1 MSNNK
6 EILIGVKIQVNNEKA
21 IRKIVESQKQI
32 DELKKKQTELTEAFK
47 EGAISEEEYRKG
59 MEEYRTQIEQSAFKV
74 RALRK
79 EIQNNLRIEEE
90 QKGSLKQ
97 LRAALSNLTAEY
109 DRLSQAEREATK
121 GKRLED
127 KINGVT
133 KALKGAEEE
142 TGRYYRNVGNYDNA
156 IKEAI
161 GLNSDFA
168 KTLFEI
174 AEGGTGATTKI
185 KAFGKTLLSL
195 IKSPSFMA
203 VAGIVGVGSAFKWWY
218 DYNAGLVEATR
229 LTKQLTGLSGNELKQ
244 FRNEV
249 QAISDTF
256 GKDFRETLNTANALT
271 RQFGISTDEAVSLLK
286 EGLISGADVSGEFLQ
301 NVREYSTF
309 FKEAGLNADEFIA
322 IVSQT
327 NKDGLFSDKG
337 IDAIKE
343 ATIRLREMTTATS
356 TALENIGLDS
366 KQVQKELVSGS
377 KTIFDVIREIS
388 ARLGELPEN
397 SAAVGAAIADIFG
410 EAGEDAGLQYLKTL
424 KDIDTSMQ
432 TVMKKS
438 GELGDLQRARI
449 DSEIE
454 LQNAISEFADITGG
468 TFEALQ
474 TKIKTG
480 WNATMTDIVKTINS
494 QIKRVKGMFDFVG
507 GVMDGLKGKPT
518 FTIQEPKE
526 EVLNDTDPNRLTPSQ
541 KAALD
546 FQNKWKKKQ
555 QEETTRQ
562 EREENEKRM
571 KLLQERQKKEITA
584 LRALRDA
591 ENSLIE
597 DSAEKQ
603 RAAINASYDD
613 QIEDLNRYLETEKN
627 LTPKAKS
634 AVNETIDR
642 LNKKRTAD
650 LAKVNEKE
658 MRNQLQQE
666 ADYIRQKLELAT
678 EGDYQ
683 EYDLKAKL
691 LKKEMEIELSNTE
704 LTAEQKK
711 LIEARYQKKL
721 DEMTSEHEREKQE
734 KAMKAFELELSNRL
748 AEAKIAGEDEL
759 QVELENAKKR
769 LDTLQQ
775 LEGESDAE
783 FKARQLEAQQEYLD
797 AKEELAQR
805 EIEIEQAK
813 LDAASQITGALSG
826 LFEQLGESNKAFLI
840 LSKTLAL
847 AEIAI
852 ETGKA
857 IAKLTSANAWKGIA
871 GIAES
876 AAGIVQ
882 IISNMTT
889 AIGIINSA
897 KFAKGGLVE
906 GSGTGTSDSIPAMLS
921 NGESVMTARATS
933 MFAPILSYM
942 NQAGG
947 GVPIVVEKGSQA
959 MGEDMIA
966 RAVAKGVKGIQPVVS
981 VTEINKVG
989 SQVNVV
995 ENLGDR

>member
-1 MSNNK
+1 MREK

-203 VAGIVGVGSAFKWWY
+203 VAGIVGVGYAFKWWY

-286 EGLISGADVSGEFLQ
+286 EGLISGADVSGAFLQ

-366 KQVQKELVSGS
+366 KQVQKDLVSGS

-410 EAGEDAGLQYLKTL
+410 GPGEDAGLQYLKTL

-432 TVMKKS
+432 TVIKSS
-438 GELGDLQRARI
+438 GELGELQRARI
-449 DSEIE
+449 NSEIE

-474 TKIKTG
+474 SKIKTG

-507 GVMDGLKGKPT
+507 GLMDGLKGEPIPLTPKEKPT
-518 FTIQEPKE
+518 FTIQEPKGE
-526 EVLNDTDPNRLTPSQ
+526 ALNDTDPNILTPEQ
-541 KAALD
+541 RKIRD
-546 FQNKWKKKQ
+546 RKG
-555 QEETTRQ
+555 
-562 EREENEKRM
+562 REENEKRM
-571 KLLQERQKKEITA
+571 KMLQERQKKEIAA

-603 RAAINASYDD
+603 RATINASYDD
-613 QIEDLNRYLETEKN
+613 QIEDLKRYLETEGD
-627 LTPKAKS
+627 LTPKAKA

-666 ADYIRQKLELAT
+666 ADYIRQKLELST

-704 LTAEQKK
+704 LTTEQKK
-711 LIEARYQKKL
+711 LIEERYQKKL
-721 DEMTSEHEREKQE
+721 DEMTSEYEREKQE

-748 AEAKIAGEDEL
+748 AAAKIAGEDEL

-769 LDTLQQ
+769 LDSLQQ

-906 GSGTGTSDSIPAMLS
+906 GSGTGTSDSILAMLS
-921 NGESVMTARATS
+921 NGESVITARATS
-933 MFAPILSYM
+933 MFSPILSYI
-942 NQAGG
+942 NQSGG
-947 GVPIVVEKGSQA
+947 GAPIVVEKGSQA

-966 RAVAKGVKGIQPVVS
+966 RAVAKGIKGIQPVVS

>member
-1 MSNNK
+1 MAEK
-6 EILIGVKIQVNNEKA
+6 EIIIGVKVQTNTEAA
-21 IRKIVESQKQI
+21 IKQI
-32 DELKKKQTELTEAFK
+32 MELN
-47 EGAISEEEYRKG
+47 
-59 MEEYRTQIEQSAFKV
+59 TQIEREKNLQKEYNQWLKEGTVSWEEYNREMELSKQHV
-74 RALRK
+74 TEYSTKIRALRK
-79 EIQNNLRIEEE
+79 EIQNNIKVESDLR
-90 QKGSLKQ
+90 GSLVQ

-109 DRLSQAEREATK
+109 DNLSKAERDSAK
-121 GKRLED
+121 GKELQE
-127 KINGVT
+127 KINAVT
-133 KALKGAEEE
+133 KELKGAEEA

-366 KQVQKELVSGS
+366 KQVQKDLVSGS

-410 EAGEDAGLQYLKTL
+410 SPGEDAGLQYLKTL

-432 TVMKKS
+432 TVMKSS
-438 GELGDLQRARI
+438 GELGELQRARI

-474 TKIKTG
+474 SKIKTG

-507 GVMDGLKGKPT
+507 GLMDGLKGKPT

-541 KAALD
+541 QAALD
-546 FQNKWKKKQ
+546 FQNKLDKEK
-555 QEETTRQ
+555 

-571 KLLQERQKKEITA
+571 KMLQERQKKEIAA

-603 RAAINASYDD
+603 RATINASYDD
-613 QIEDLNRYLETEKN
+613 QIEDLKRYLETEGN
-627 LTPKAKS
+627 LTPKAKA

-666 ADYIRQKLELAT
+666 ADYIRQKLELST

-704 LTAEQKK
+704 LTTEQKK
-711 LIEARYQKKL
+711 LIEERYQKKL

-769 LDTLQQ
+769 LDSLQQ

-826 LFEQLGESNKAFLI
+826 LFEQLGESNKAFMI

-847 AEIAI
+847 AEVAI
-852 ETGKA
+852 NTGKA
-857 IAKLTSANAWKGIA
+857 ISSAVAASATKGIF
-871 GIAES
+871 GIAEAVS
-876 AAGIVQ
+876 LIAT
-882 IISNMTT
+882 IITNMTT

-897 KFAKGGLVE
+897 KFADGGLVE
-906 GSGTGTSDSIPAMLS
+906 GPGTGTSDSIPAMLS

-933 MFAPILSYM
+933 MFAPLLSAI
-942 NQAGG
+942 NVAGG
-947 GVPIVVEKGSQA
+947 GVPIQVREKSSQA
-959 MGEDMIA
+959 LGEEMIA
-966 RAVAKGVKGIQPVVS
+966 RAIARGMQDVHPIVS

-989 SQVNVV
+989 SQVKVV
-995 ENLGDR
+995 ENLGSI

>member
-47 EGAISEEEYRKG
+47 EGTISEEEYRKG

-410 EAGEDAGLQYLKTL
+410 GEGEDAGLQYLKTL

-494 QIKRVKGMFDFVG
+494 QINRVKGMFDFVG
-507 GVMDGLKGKPT
+507 GLMDGLKGEPISLTPKEKPT

-526 EVLNDTDPNRLTPSQ
+526 EALNDTAPNSLTPEQ
-541 KAALD
+541 RKIKD
-546 FQNKWKKKQ
+546 RK
-555 QEETTRQ
+555 

-613 QIEDLNRYLETEKN
+613 QIEDLKRYLETEKN

-666 ADYIRQKLELAT
+666 SDYIRQKLELAT

>member
-366 KQVQKELVSGS
+366 KQVQKELISGS

-410 EAGEDAGLQYLKTL
+410 GAGEDAGLQYLKTL

-507 GVMDGLKGKPT
+507 GLMDGLKGKPT

-526 EVLNDTDPNRLTPSQ
+526 EILNDTDPNRLTPEQ
-541 KAALD
+541 KAAL
-546 FQNKWKKKQ
+546 
-555 QEETTRQ
+555 EEEARK

-613 QIEDLNRYLETEKN
+613 QIEDLKRYLETEKN

-666 ADYIRQKLELAT
+666 SDYIRQKLELAT

>member
-1 MSNNK
+1 MSNK

-133 KALKGAEEE
+133 RALKGAEEE

-286 EGLISGADVSGEFLQ
+286 EGLISGADVSGEFLK

-366 KQVQKELVSGS
+366 KQVQKDLVSGS

-410 EAGEDAGLQYLKTL
+410 SPGEDAGLQYLKTL

-432 TVMKKS
+432 TVIKSS
-438 GELGDLQRARI
+438 GELGELQRARI
-449 DSEIE
+449 NSEIE

-474 TKIKTG
+474 SKIKTG

-507 GVMDGLKGKPT
+507 GLMDGLKGEPIPLTPKEKPT
-518 FTIQEPKE
+518 FTIQEPKGE
-526 EVLNDTDPNRLTPSQ
+526 ALNDTDPNILTPEQ
-541 KAALD
+541 RKIRD
-546 FQNKWKKKQ
+546 RK
-555 QEETTRQ
+555 

-571 KLLQERQKKEITA
+571 KMLQERQKKEIAA

-603 RAAINASYDD
+603 RATINASYDD
-613 QIEDLNRYLETEKN
+613 QIEDLKRYLETEGN
-627 LTPKAKS
+627 LTPKAKA

-666 ADYIRQKLELAT
+666 ADYIRQKLELST

-704 LTAEQKK
+704 LTTEQKK
-711 LIEARYQKKL
+711 LIEERYQKKL
-721 DEMTSEHEREKQE
+721 DEMTSEHERKKQE
-734 KAMKAFELELSNRL
+734 KAMEAFELELSNRL
-748 AEAKIAGEDEL
+748 AAAKIAGEDEL

-769 LDTLQQ
+769 LDSLQQ

-921 NGESVMTARATS
+921 NGESVITARATS
-933 MFAPILSYM
+933 MFSPILSYI

-947 GVPIVVEKGSQA
+947 GAPIVVEKGSQA

-966 RAVAKGVKGIQPVVS
+966 RAVAKGIKGIQPVVS

>member
-1 MSNNK
+1 MSNK

-133 KALKGAEEE
+133 RALKGAEEE

-286 EGLISGADVSGEFLQ
+286 EGLISGADVSGEFLK

-366 KQVQKELVSGS
+366 KQVQKDLVSGS

-410 EAGEDAGLQYLKTL
+410 SPGEDAGLQYLKTL

-432 TVMKKS
+432 TVIKSS
-438 GELGDLQRARI
+438 GELGELQRARI

-474 TKIKTG
+474 SKIKTG

-507 GVMDGLKGKPT
+507 GLMDGLKGEPIPLTPKEKPT
-518 FTIQEPKE
+518 FTIQEPKGE
-526 EVLNDTDPNRLTPSQ
+526 ALNDTDPNILTPEQ
-541 KAALD
+541 RKIRD
-546 FQNKWKKKQ
+546 RK
-555 QEETTRQ
+555 

-571 KLLQERQKKEITA
+571 KMLQERQKKEIAA

-603 RAAINASYDD
+603 RATINASYDD
-613 QIEDLNRYLETEKN
+613 QIEDLKRYLETEGD
-627 LTPKAKS
+627 LTPKAKA

-704 LTAEQKK
+704 LTTEQKK
-711 LIEARYQKKL
+711 LIEERYQKKL

-769 LDTLQQ
+769 LDSLQQ

-797 AKEELAQR
+797 AQQAIADREVEIQR
-805 EIEIEQAK
+805 TKYEAIE
-813 LDAASQITGALSG
+813 QITGSLSG
-826 LFEQLGESNKAFLI
+826 LFEELGESNKTFTI

-852 ETGKA
+852 NTGKA
-857 IAKLTSANAWKGIA
+857 ISSAVAASAGNGLFGLAEIA
-871 GIAES
+871 TL
-876 AAGIVQ
+876 VTT
-882 IISNMTT
+882 IISNMTA
-889 AIGIINSA
+889 AIGIVNSA
-897 KFAKGGLVE
+897 KFADGGLVE
-906 GSGTGTSDSIPAMLS
+906 GPGTGTSDSIPAMLS
-921 NGESVMTARATS
+921 NGESVITARATS
-933 MFAPILSYM
+933 MFSPILSYI

-947 GVPIVVEKGSQA
+947 GAPIVVEKGSQA

-966 RAVAKGVKGIQPVVS
+966 RAVAKGIKGIQPVVS

>member
-366 KQVQKELVSGS
+366 KQVQKELISGS

-410 EAGEDAGLQYLKTL
+410 GAGEDAGLQYLKTL

-507 GVMDGLKGKPT
+507 GLMDGLKGKPT

-526 EVLNDTDPNRLTPSQ
+526 EILNDTDPNRLTPEQ
-541 KAALD
+541 KAAL
-546 FQNKWKKKQ
+546 
-555 QEETTRQ
+555 EEEARK

-613 QIEDLNRYLETEKN
+613 QIEDLKRYLETEKN

>member
-21 IRKIVESQKQI
+21 IRKIVESQKKI

-410 EAGEDAGLQYLKTL
+410 GPGEDAGLQYLKTL

-507 GVMDGLKGKPT
+507 GLMDGLKGEPISLTPKEKPT

-526 EVLNDTDPNRLTPSQ
+526 EALNDTDPNRLTPEQ
-541 KAALD
+541 RKIKD
-546 FQNKWKKKQ
+546 RK
-555 QEETTRQ
+555 

-613 QIEDLNRYLETEKN
+613 QIEDLKRYLETEKN
-627 LTPKAKS
+627 LTPKAKA

-711 LIEARYQKKL
+711 LIEERYQKKL

-769 LDTLQQ
+769 LDSLQQ

-797 AKEELAQR
+797 AQQAIADREVEIQR
-805 EIEIEQAK
+805 TKYEAIE
-813 LDAASQITGALSG
+813 QITGALSG
-826 LFEQLGESNKAFLI
+826 LFEELGESNKTFTI

-852 ETGKA
+852 NTGKA
-857 IAKLTSANAWKGIA
+857 ISSAVAASAGKGLFGLAEIA
-871 GIAES
+871 TL
-876 AAGIVQ
+876 VTT
-882 IISNMTT
+882 IISNMTA
-889 AIGIINSA
+889 AIGIVNSA

-921 NGESVMTARATS
+921 NGESVITARATS
-933 MFAPILSYM
+933 MFSPILSYI

-947 GVPIVVEKGSQA
+947 GAPIVVEKGSQA

-966 RAVAKGVKGIQPVVS
+966 RAVAKGIKGIQPVVS

>member
-21 IRKIVESQKQI
+21 IRKIVESQKKI

-218 DYNAGLVEATR
+218 DYSAGLVEATR

-377 KTIFDVIREIS
+377 KTIFDVIRQIS

-410 EAGEDAGLQYLKTL
+410 GAGEDAGLQYLKTL

-541 KAALD
+541 KAAL
-546 FQNKWKKKQ
+546 
-555 QEETTRQ
+555 EEEARK

-613 QIEDLNRYLETEKN
+613 QIEDLKRYLETEKN
-627 LTPKAKS
+627 LTPKAKA

>member
-1 MSNNK
+1 MSNK

-366 KQVQKELVSGS
+366 KQVQKDLVSGS

-410 EAGEDAGLQYLKTL
+410 SPGEDAGLQYLKTL

-432 TVMKKS
+432 TVIKSS
-438 GELGDLQRARI
+438 GELGELQRARI
-449 DSEIE
+449 NSEIE

-474 TKIKTG
+474 SKIKTG

-507 GVMDGLKGKPT
+507 GLMDGLKGEPIPLTPKEKPT
-518 FTIQEPKE
+518 FTIQEPKGE
-526 EVLNDTDPNRLTPSQ
+526 ALNDTDPNILTPEQ
-541 KAALD
+541 RKIRD
-546 FQNKWKKKQ
+546 RK
-555 QEETTRQ
+555 

-571 KLLQERQKKEITA
+571 KMLQERQKKEIAA

-603 RAAINASYDD
+603 RATINASYDD
-613 QIEDLNRYLETEKN
+613 QIEDLKRYLETEGN
-627 LTPKAKS
+627 LTPKAKA

-666 ADYIRQKLELAT
+666 ADYIRQKLELST

-704 LTAEQKK
+704 LTTEQKK
-711 LIEARYQKKL
+711 LIEERYQKKL

-769 LDTLQQ
+769 LDSLQQ

-797 AKEELAQR
+797 AQQAIADREVEIQR
-805 EIEIEQAK
+805 TKYEAIE
-813 LDAASQITGALSG
+813 QITGALSG
-826 LFEQLGESNKAFLI
+826 LFEELGESNKTFTI

-852 ETGKA
+852 NTGKA
-857 IAKLTSANAWKGIA
+857 ISSAVAASAGKGLFGLAEIA
-871 GIAES
+871 TL
-876 AAGIVQ
+876 VTT
-882 IISNMTT
+882 IISNMTA
-889 AIGIINSA
+889 AIGIVNSA

-933 MFAPILSYM
+933 MFSPILSYI

-947 GVPIVVEKGSQA
+947 GAPIVVEKGSQA

-966 RAVAKGVKGIQPVVS
+966 RAVAKGIKGIQPVVS

>member
-1 MSNNK
+1 MREK

-59 MEEYRTQIEQSAFKV
+59 MEEYRTQIEQSAFKL

-203 VAGIVGVGSAFKWWY
+203 VAGIVGVGYAFKWWY

-286 EGLISGADVSGEFLQ
+286 EGLISGADVSGAFLQ

-337 IDAIKE
+337 VDAIKE

-366 KQVQKELVSGS
+366 KQVQKDLVSGS

-410 EAGEDAGLQYLKTL
+410 GPGEDAGLQYLKTL

-432 TVMKKS
+432 TVIKSS
-438 GELGDLQRARI
+438 GELGELQRARI
-449 DSEIE
+449 NSEIE

-474 TKIKTG
+474 SKIKTG

-507 GVMDGLKGKPT
+507 WLMDGLKGEPIPLTPKEKPT
-518 FTIQEPKE
+518 FTIQEPKGE
-526 EVLNDTDPNRLTPSQ
+526 ALNDTDPNILTPEQ
-541 KAALD
+541 RKIRD
-546 FQNKWKKKQ
+546 RKG
-555 QEETTRQ
+555 
-562 EREENEKRM
+562 REENEKRM
-571 KLLQERQKKEITA
+571 KMLQERQKKEIAA

-603 RAAINASYDD
+603 RATINASYDD
-613 QIEDLNRYLETEKN
+613 QIEDLKRYLETEGD
-627 LTPKAKS
+627 LTPKAKA

-666 ADYIRQKLELAT
+666 ADYIRQKLELST

-704 LTAEQKK
+704 LTTEQKK
-711 LIEARYQKKL
+711 LIEERYQKKL

-748 AEAKIAGEDEL
+748 AAAKIAGEDEL

-769 LDTLQQ
+769 LDSLQQ

-921 NGESVMTARATS
+921 NGESVITARATS
-933 MFAPILSYM
+933 MFSPILSYI
-942 NQAGG
+942 NQSGG
-947 GVPIVVEKGSQA
+947 GAPIVVEKGSQA

-966 RAVAKGVKGIQPVVS
+966 RAVAKGIKGIQPVVS

>member
-1 MSNNK
+1 MREK

-203 VAGIVGVGSAFKWWY
+203 VAGIVGVGYAFKWWY

-286 EGLISGADVSGEFLQ
+286 EGLISGADVSGAFLQ

-366 KQVQKELVSGS
+366 KQVQKDLVSGS

-410 EAGEDAGLQYLKTL
+410 GPGEDAGLQYLKTL

-432 TVMKKS
+432 TVIKSS
-438 GELGDLQRARI
+438 GELGELQRARI
-449 DSEIE
+449 NSEIE

-474 TKIKTG
+474 SKIKTG

-507 GVMDGLKGKPT
+507 GLMDGLKGEPIPLTPKEKPT
-518 FTIQEPKE
+518 FTIQEPKGE
-526 EVLNDTDPNRLTPSQ
+526 ALNDTDPNILTPEQ
-541 KAALD
+541 RKIRD
-546 FQNKWKKKQ
+546 RKG
-555 QEETTRQ
+555 
-562 EREENEKRM
+562 REENEKRM
-571 KLLQERQKKEITA
+571 KMLQERQKKEIAA

-603 RAAINASYDD
+603 RATINASYDD
-613 QIEDLNRYLETEKN
+613 QIEDLKRYLETEGD
-627 LTPKAKS
+627 LTPKAKA

-666 ADYIRQKLELAT
+666 ADYIRQKLELST

-704 LTAEQKK
+704 LTTEQKK
-711 LIEARYQKKL
+711 LIEERYQKKL

-748 AEAKIAGEDEL
+748 AAAKIAGEDEL

-769 LDTLQQ
+769 LDFLQQ

-921 NGESVMTARATS
+921 NGESVITARATS
-933 MFAPILSYM
+933 MFSPILSYI
-942 NQAGG
+942 NQSGG
-947 GVPIVVEKGSQA
+947 GAPIVVEKGSQA

-966 RAVAKGVKGIQPVVS
+966 RAVAKGIKGIQPVVS

>member
-133 KALKGAEEE
+133 RALKGAEEE

-410 EAGEDAGLQYLKTL
+410 GAGEDAGLQYLKTL

-507 GVMDGLKGKPT
+507 GLMDGLKGEPIPLTPKEKPT

-541 KAALD
+541 KAAL
-546 FQNKWKKKQ
+546 
-555 QEETTRQ
+555 EEEARK

-571 KLLQERQKKEITA
+571 KMLQERQKKEIAA

-597 DSAEKQ
+597 GSAEKQ
-603 RAAINASYDD
+603 RATINASYDD
-613 QIEDLNRYLETEKN
+613 QIEDLKRYLETEGN
-627 LTPKAKS
+627 LTPKAKA

-691 LKKEMEIELSNTE
+691 LKKEMEIELSNTK

-711 LIEARYQKKL
+711 LIEERYQKKL
-721 DEMTSEHEREKQE
+721 DEMTSEHERKKQE
-734 KAMKAFELELSNRL
+734 KAMEAFELELSNRL
-748 AEAKIAGEDEL
+748 AAAKIAGEDEL
-759 QVELENAKKR
+759 KVELENAKKR
-769 LDTLQQ
+769 LDSLQQ

-813 LDAASQITGALSG
+813 FEAASQITGALSG

-897 KFAKGGLVE
+897 KFADGGLVE
-906 GSGTGTSDSIPAMLS
+906 GPGTGTSDSIPAMLS

>member
-1 MSNNK
+1 MAEK
-6 EILIGVKIQVNNEKA
+6 EIILNVKVQTNTEAA
-21 IRKIVESQKQI
+21 IKQI
-32 DELKKKQTELTEAFK
+32 MELN
-47 EGAISEEEYRKG
+47 
-59 MEEYRTQIEQSAFKV
+59 TQIEREKNLQKEYNKWLKEGTVSWEEYNREMELSKTRVTQYSEKV
-74 RALRK
+74 RGLRK
-79 EIQNNLRIEEE
+79 EIQNNIKTEKEME
-90 QKGSLKQ
+90 GSLKQ
-97 LRAALSNLTAEY
+97 LRAALSNLTAQY
-109 DRLSQAEREATK
+109 DKLSQAEREGAKGQELQTK
-121 GKRLED
+121 IQSITEK
-127 KINGVT
+127 
-133 KALKGAEEE
+133 LKGAEEA
-142 TGRYYRNVGNYDNA
+142 TGRFNRNVGNYENA
-156 IKEAI
+156 IKNVFGDSKLLAGIEGVRTGVI
-161 GLNSDFA
+161 GVS
-168 KTLFEI
+168 
-174 AEGGTGATTKI
+174 
-185 KAFGKTLLSL
+185 KAFDLLKAHPIIAVIAVIIAL
-195 IKSPSFMA
+195 FTKLYQAAKKNEEQYVRLQKVLAPLKMA
-203 VAGIVGVGSAFKWWY
+203 M
-218 DYNAGLVEATR
+218 D
-229 LTKQLTGLSGNELKQ
+229 
-244 FRNEV
+244 
-249 QAISDTF
+249 
-256 GKDFRETLNTANALT
+256 ALT
-271 RQFGISTDEAVSLLK
+271 RVVENVVDWFLDGAEAVSK
-286 EGLISGADVSGEFLQ
+286 
-301 NVREYSTF
+301 
-309 FKEAGLNADEFIA
+309 
-322 IVSQT
+322 
-327 NKDGLFSDKG
+327 
-337 IDAIKE
+337 
-343 ATIRLREMTTATS
+343 
-356 TALENIGLDS
+356 
-366 KQVQKELVSGS
+366 
-377 KTIFDVIREIS
+377 
-388 ARLGELPEN
+388 
-397 SAAVGAAIADIFG
+397 
-410 EAGEDAGLQYLKTL
+410 
-424 KDIDTSMQ
+424 
-432 TVMKKS
+432 
-438 GELGDLQRARI
+438 
-449 DSEIE
+449 
-454 LQNAISEFADITGG
+454 
-468 TFEALQ
+468 
-474 TKIKTG
+474 
-480 WNATMTDIVKTINS
+480 
-494 QIKRVKGMFDFVG
+494 FVG
-507 GVMDGLKGKPT
+507 GLLDYLGVSNRINQTSRDYIELEQKKLDLENKERSNLVGNAKLSNEASKLRQQAAQRDKYTHEQRVKFLDEAIAKEKKMAENELAVAKQRYEIAKAEAARTKNSKEVNDKLAQAAANLYKVDEEYNRKT
-518 FTIQEPKE
+518 RELYAQRSEAINMMNSENEQEAK
-526 EVLNDTDPNRLTPSQ
+526 
-541 KAALD
+541 KAIAI
-546 FQNKWKKKQ
+546 KKK
-555 QEETTRQ
+555 EAS
-562 EREENEKRM
+562 
-571 KLLQERQKKEITA
+571 A

-603 RAAINASYDD
+603 RATINASYDD
-613 QIEDLNRYLETEKN
+613 QIEDLKRYLETEGD
-627 LTPKAKS
+627 LTPKAKA

-921 NGESVMTARATS
+921 NGESVMTAKATS
-933 MFAPILSYM
+933 MFAPLLSAI
-942 NQAGG
+942 NVAGG
-947 GVPIVVEKGSQA
+947 GVPIQVREKSSQA
-959 MGEDMIA
+959 LGEEMIA
-966 RAVAKGVKGIQPVVS
+966 RAIARGMQDVHPIVS

-989 SQVNVV
+989 SQVKVV
-995 ENLGDR
+995 ENLGSI

>member
-1 MSNNK
+1 MREK

-59 MEEYRTQIEQSAFKV
+59 MEEYRTQIEQSAFKL

-203 VAGIVGVGSAFKWWY
+203 VAGIVGVGYAFKWWY

-286 EGLISGADVSGEFLQ
+286 EGLISGADVSGAFLQ

-366 KQVQKELVSGS
+366 KQVQKDLVSGS

-410 EAGEDAGLQYLKTL
+410 GPGEDAGLQYLKTL

-432 TVMKKS
+432 TVIKSS
-438 GELGDLQRARI
+438 GELGELQRARI
-449 DSEIE
+449 NSEIE

-474 TKIKTG
+474 SKIKTG

-507 GVMDGLKGKPT
+507 WLMDGLKGEPIPLTPKEKPT
-518 FTIQEPKE
+518 FTIQEPKGE
-526 EVLNDTDPNRLTPSQ
+526 ALNDTDPNILTPEQ
-541 KAALD
+541 RKIRD
-546 FQNKWKKKQ
+546 RKG
-555 QEETTRQ
+555 
-562 EREENEKRM
+562 REENEKRM
-571 KLLQERQKKEITA
+571 KMLQERQKKEIAA

-603 RAAINASYDD
+603 RATINASYDD
-613 QIEDLNRYLETEKN
+613 QIEDLKRYLETEGD
-627 LTPKAKS
+627 LTPKAKA

-666 ADYIRQKLELAT
+666 ADYIRQKLELST

-704 LTAEQKK
+704 LTTEQKK
-711 LIEARYQKKL
+711 LIEERYQKKL

-748 AEAKIAGEDEL
+748 AAAKIAGEDEL

-769 LDTLQQ
+769 LDSLQQ

-921 NGESVMTARATS
+921 NGESVITARATS
-933 MFAPILSYM
+933 MFSPILSYI
-942 NQAGG
+942 NQSGG
-947 GVPIVVEKGSQA
+947 GAPIVVEKGSQA

-966 RAVAKGVKGIQPVVS
+966 RAVAKGIKGIQPVVS